1 MRSAVEGFG
10 QSSFD
15 VRQGQVQTEEQ
26 LSQRNTGDPGAK
38 SMHPKLSTLQPRPSP
53 LQQHLSQEEL
63 MCLSQVTRNPGR
75 ICRGGGQ
82 HPRQARLAFGE
93 EPQLSLSDLWIGAFS
108 RDSPPRPDPATSP
121 KLCVILC
128 LLASGEFGTG

>member
-15 VRQGQVQTEEQ
+15 VRQGQEQVQTEEQ
-26 LSQRNTGDPGAK
+26 LSQRNTGDLGAK
-38 SMHPKLSTLQPRPSP
+38 SMNPKLSTLQPHPSP
-53 LQQHLSQEEL
+53 LQQPLSQEEL

-82 HPRQARLAFGE
+82 HPRQACLAFGE
-93 EPQLSLSDLWIGAFS
+93 EP
-108 RDSPPRPDPATSP
+108 
-121 KLCVILC
+121 
-128 LLASGEFGTG
+128 